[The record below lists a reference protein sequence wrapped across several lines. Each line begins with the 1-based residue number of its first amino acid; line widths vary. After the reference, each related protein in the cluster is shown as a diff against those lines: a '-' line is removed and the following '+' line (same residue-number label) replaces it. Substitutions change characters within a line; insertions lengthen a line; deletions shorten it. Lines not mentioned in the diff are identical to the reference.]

1 MGCSIVVFVCDDKTF
16 VFHLNTSDDAE
27 PDGHGWTLLQKLK
40 RGFERGLADVAL
52 VNAIQNSFFQEDGE
66 TITDLTKVFQEDS
79 LESLVEHFEKNPNV
93 SHLYAFNLCDA
104 TDYNGVQTIFSNAYL
119 KPNAIF
125 EGYVVLRSDQ
135 FEKLI
140 TRWYT
145 KYRHLWRYDS
155 PIDDLK
161 NIVHKM

>member
-1 MGCSIVVFVCDDKTF
+1 MVVFVCDDNRF
-16 VFHLNTSDDAE
+16 VFHLNTSDDAR

-40 RGFERGLADVAL
+40 RGFELRLTDVAL

-66 TITDLTKVFQEDS
+66 TITDLTEDFQGYS

-93 SHLYAFNLCDA
+93 SHLYAFHLGDA
-104 TDYNGVQTIFSNAYL
+104 TDYNGVDAIFSNTNL

-125 EGYVVLRSDQ
+125 EGYVLLRSDQ

>member
-1 MGCSIVVFVCDDKTF
+1 MVVFVCDDKTF
-16 VFHLNTSDDAE
+16 VFYLNTSDEAE
-27 PDGHGWTLLQKLK
+27 PDGHGWILLQKLK
-40 RGFERGLADVAL
+40 QGFERRLTDVAL
-52 VNAIQNSFFQEDGE
+52 VNAIQKSFFQEDGE
-66 TITDLTKVFQEDS
+66 TITDLTKDFQGYT
-79 LESLVEHFEKNPNV
+79 LKSLVEHFERNPV

-119 KPNAIF
+119 KPNAKF
-125 EGYVVLRSDQ
+125 KGYVVLRSDQ

-140 TRWYT
+140 TCWYT